1 MIKVT
6 DVTKHFG
13 DHKALDGLTM
23 TVPKGSIY
31 GLMGVN
37 GAGKTTI
44 IKHLGGFLIQDEG
57 EILIDGQEVLDNE
70 ELKKRVAFIP
80 DELFFF
86 KGYSMTETAR
96 YYRNIYPNWDEVR
109 FLEMARDFELNI
121 NGNIGKFSKGMK
133 KQAAFCLAMAIRP
146 DYLIL
151 DEPVDGLDPIVRHKL
166 WHYIMADVADREMT
180 VLISSHNAKEM
191 EDVCNYIGIMSH
203 GKMVFE
209 GDLLEMEDASI
220 EELFFEKLTG
230 TSEGGE
236 PHEK

>member
-6 DVTKHFG
+6 DVTKRFG
-13 DHKALDGLTM
+13 DTAALDGLNM

-31 GLMGVN
+31 GLMGLN

-44 IKHLGGFLIQDEG
+44 IKHLAGFLIEDSG
-57 EILIDGQEVLDNE
+57 EITIDGQLVPDNE
-70 ELKKRVAFIP
+70 ELKKRVLFIP

-86 KGYSMTETAR
+86 RGYSMREMAR
-96 YYRNIYPNWDEVR
+96 YYKGIYPNWNQER
-109 FLEMARDFELNI
+109 FEAMTKDFQLNA
-121 NGNIGKFSKGMK
+121 GSNIGKFSKGMK
-133 KQAAFCLAMAIRP
+133 KQAAFCLALSAMP

-166 WHYIMADVADREMT
+166 WHYIMSDVADREMT

-191 EDVCNYIGIMSH
+191 EDVCNYIGIMSR

-209 GDLLEMEDASI
+209 GDLLEMGDDVSI
-220 EELFFEKLTG
+220 ENIFLERLG
-230 TSEGGE
+230 GAYGGE
-236 PHEK
+236 R